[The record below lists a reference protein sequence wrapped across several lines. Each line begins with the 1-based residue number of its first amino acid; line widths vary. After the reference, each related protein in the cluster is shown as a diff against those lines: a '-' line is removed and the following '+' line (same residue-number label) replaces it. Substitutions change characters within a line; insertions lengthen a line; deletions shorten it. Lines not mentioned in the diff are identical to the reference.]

1 MAERDT
7 AAPNRG
13 TIGSEAFA
21 FLRRASPIQWVAP
34 HLRSHLAITLVAAV
48 AMLFPLIID
57 RNDAD
62 IDSAANALAFAALA
76 LGLNI
81 VVGFAGLL
89 DLGYAAF
96 FAIGAYT
103 YGFFASAQFM
113 PEWSAFWEPFQ
124 WLHLVARIHQDGG
137 GDLVQF
143 TVSFWLMMPIS
154 AVVAAFFGVLFGA
167 PTLRLKGDYLAIVT
181 LGFGEIVPIVVR
193 NWPSVTNGAMGLN
206 GVAAPRLFGHSFG
219 ISATPYYY
227 VGIGLV
233 ALLIF
238 TSTRLKFSRIG
249 RAWMAIRED
258 EVAAAA
264 MGVNRV
270 KFKLLA
276 FAIGA
281 AFAGATGTFYVA
293 KLQTATPEMFM
304 FPVSVMILVMIVF
317 GGIGSV
323 WGVVLGAVILQ
334 VLQSWFLENLSQW
347 LHALGRLIDVEW
359 LQHVELASSIELIF
373 GLILVFM
380 MLYRRQGLIPATRP
394 VQALSLAEQT
404 AQVGLAGSGTVGR
417 LHGFGDTSYRG
428 PDPLLEIKDLT
439 VRFGGLVAL
448 RSVGLSVPANGVVA
462 VIGPNGSGK
471 STLFNAV
478 TGLVVPNS
486 GTVRFAGQPIEHRP
500 PHVVLDRGM
509 ARTFQNIR
517 LFPNL
522 TVLEN
527 VMVGM
532 HARLHTG
539 AVGALMQLPGTRRE
553 EAAAR
558 EHCLEIL
565 ALFGNRLLPR
575 VDHVVSSLSYAN
587 RRRVE
592 IARALASKPKLLL
605 LDEPTAG
612 MNPAETLEL
621 AGQIKS
627 LHQHGLAIV
636 LIEHKLDVVVSLADN
651 VIVLDHGEK
660 IAEGTPDVVRRDE
673 EVIRAYLGRSA
684 SLKGAA
690 VA

>member
-1 MAERDT
+1 MAEHDT
-7 AAPNRG
+7 AEPRRG
-13 TIGSEAFA
+13 TIGSEVFG
-21 FLRRASPIQWVAP
+21 FLWRASPVQLIP
-34 HLRSHLAITLVAAV
+34 LHLRPRVGTALVFAFA
-48 AMLFPLIID
+48 LIFPLLID

-62 IDSAANALAFAALA
+62 IDSAANALAFASLA

-96 FAIGAYT
+96 FAIGAYS
-103 YGFFASAQFM
+103 YGVFSSAQLM
-113 PEWSAFWEPFQ
+113 PAWSGFWEPFE
-124 WLHLVARIHQDGG
+124 WLHLVARIHQDS
-137 GDLVQF
+137 GDLVHF
-143 TVSFWLMMPIS
+143 TVSFWLMLPIS
-154 AVVAAFFGVLFGA
+154 AALAALFGVLFGA

-181 LGFGEIVPIVVR
+181 LGFGEIVPIIVR

-206 GVAAPRLFGHSFG
+206 GVAAPQLFGHSFG
-219 ISATPYYY
+219 VAATPYYY
-227 VGIGLV
+227 VGV
-233 ALLIF
+233 AMVGVLIF
-238 TSTRLKFSRIG
+238 TSTRLKYSRIG

-258 EVAAAA
+258 EIAAAA
-264 MGVNRV
+264 MGINRV

-281 AFAGATGTFYVA
+281 AFAGATGTYFVA

-323 WGVVLGAVILQ
+323 WGVVLGALILQ
-334 VLQSWFLENLSQW
+334 VLQSWFLEDLSQW
-347 LHALGRLIDVEW
+347 LHALGRLVHVEW
-359 LQHVELASSIELIF
+359 LQHVELVSSIELIF
-373 GLILVFM
+373 GIILVFM
-380 MLYRRQGLIPATRP
+380 MLYRRQGLIPATRQ
-394 VQALSLAEQT
+394 VQALSLSEQT
-404 AQVGLAGSGTVGR
+404 AQVERAAQPPVKR
-417 LHGFGDTSYRG
+417 LRVLGDATYRG
-428 PDPLLEIKDLT
+428 PDPLLDIKDLT

-448 RSVGLSVPANGVVA
+448 REASLTVPAHSVVA

-478 TGLVVPNS
+478 TGLVSANS
-486 GTVRFAGQPIEHRP
+486 GTVHFAGYPIEGLP
-500 PHVVLDRGM
+500 PHVVLGRGM
-509 ARTFQNIR
+509 ARTFQNLR

-539 AVGALMQLPGTRRE
+539 VVAALARLPGTRRE
-553 EAAAR
+553 EAQAR
-558 EHCLEIL
+558 EHALEIL
-565 ALFGNRLLPR
+565 SLFGNRLIPR
-575 VDHVVSSLSYAN
+575 VDHLVSSLSYAN

-592 IARALASKPKLLL
+592 IARALASNPKLLL

-621 AGQIKS
+621 AMQIKH
-627 LHQHGLAIV
+627 LHEHGLAIV

-651 VIVLDHGEK
+651 VVVLDHGEK
-660 IAEGTPDVVRRDE
+660 IAEGAPDVVRRDE

-684 SLKGAA
+684 AIA
-690 VA
+690 